1 MRKKMALLIC
11 LGVGISSSHVEA
23 ITTWGRFSSML
34 KWGLG
39 TGIVAYGVANIGQEN
54 DVCACPLSESW
65 ELTSAKKTRK
75 SLKIGGIVGGLT
87 SVFTLW
93 ITGYWT
99 PTHRLNC
106 AHKERAKIENTTL
119 FNHVITSDN
128 IHQISMTTGAESSPL
143 PLVILHLELAK
154 IDSKL
159 SNIKEELEKALNDV
173 YEYSDLAGSI
183 KCFLNQTNDD
193 LARIRHSEYVVK
205 NDDQKAWENQWAMH
219 QGTEL
224 KQQQIAIEREK
235 AHAYN
240 SQVLAMWLRR

>member
-11 LGVGISSSHVEA
+11 LGVVISSSHVEA

-39 TGIVAYGVANIGQEN
+39 TGVVAYGVANMGQDN
-54 DVCACPLSESW
+54 ALYACPLSESW
-65 ELTSAKKTRK
+65 ELTPDKKTCK
-75 SLKIGGIVGGLT
+75 SLKTGGIVGGLVG
-87 SVFTLW
+87 VFTFW
-93 ITGYWT
+93 VTSYYT
-99 PTHRLNC
+99 ATSRLKRAN
-106 AHKERAKIENTTL
+106 KERAKIENATL

-143 PLVILHLELAK
+143 PLVTLHLELAK
-154 IDSKL
+154 MDSKL

-205 NDDQKAWENQWAMH
+205 NDDQKSWENQWAMH
-219 QGTEL
+219 KGTEL
-224 KQQQIAIEREK
+224 KEKQIA
-235 AHAYN
+235 AQQVSANAQN
-240 SQVLAMWLRR
+240 SQALAMWFR